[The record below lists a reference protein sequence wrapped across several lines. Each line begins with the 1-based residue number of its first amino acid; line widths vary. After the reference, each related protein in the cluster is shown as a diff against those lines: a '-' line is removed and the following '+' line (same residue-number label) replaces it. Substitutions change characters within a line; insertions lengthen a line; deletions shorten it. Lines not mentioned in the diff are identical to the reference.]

1 MNAVLS
7 RAPLGGMLDRGQLT
21 GLLRDL
27 SRRAPQTHVRWD
39 GAAMP
44 IDVAAKLSEC
54 QPADAQVVALLL
66 LDDQRPALCLSTR
79 PGASRRGAA

>member
-1 MNAVLS
+1 MLDQGQLASMLRSLS
-7 RAPLGGMLDRGQLT
+7 R
-21 GLLRDL
+21 
-27 SRRAPQTHVRWD
+27 SAPQTHVRWD

-44 IDVAAKLSEC
+44 IGVAARLAEC

-66 LDDQRPALCLSTR
+66 LDEQRPALCLSTR

>member
-1 MNAVLS
+1 
-7 RAPLGGMLDRGQLT
+7 MLDQGQLT
-21 GLLRDL
+21 GMLRDL
-27 SRRAPQTHVRWD
+27 SRRAPETHVRWD

-44 IDVAAKLSEC
+44 IAVAARLAES
-54 QPADAQVVALLL
+54 QPQDAQVVALLL